1 MAGAAG
7 GMCQPQASATVRV
20 KRMPKMQGFWL
31 RKKGICATMKLVT
44 KKVCDE
50 QNNASDIRK
59 GAGALFAAMEGMGG
73 GEYE

>member
-1 MAGAAG
+1 MSAASVCCGKDKKNAENARILVAEKRYLCYHEAGD
-7 GMCQPQASATVRV
+7 
-20 KRMPKMQGFWL
+20 
-31 RKKGICATMKLVT
+31 